1 MFWVREAI
9 HYPVQTLSKKLKAG
23 EAKKHAHGT
32 THSSHYCAQVIKDQL
47 SGIVNNIWCEIHSKK
62 GAIGWNI
69 WNQEQYS
76 RIDNLLFVFFL
87 HWLHWWLKGYSNFCL
102 PDKGSRSLS
111 LIEIPKTSRL
121 HGAPHFPLAA
131 MVTFSLW
138 ILSCVTVAFSGP
150 EQVLKSPVISLSWG
164 IKQFTSASNVS
175 CMVSL

>member
-1 MFWVREAI
+1 MFWVRKAI

-69 WNQEQYS
+69 WNQGQY
-76 RIDNLLFVFFL
+76 IYIYITYLVFL
-87 HWLHWWLKGYSNFCL
+87 HWCSLLKDYSNFCL

-121 HGAPHFPLAA
+121 QGAPHFPFAA

-150 EQVLKSPVISLSWG
+150 EQGLKSPVISLSWG